1 MVFLVLAT
9 KSISLVSCL
18 TLDNCW
24 WRCVEFETMLL
35 FSLFPCCRVM
45 TQGLILVLFLLLFKS
60 LGKMNKICY
69 WCLGVLSFCLANIWQ
84 SCILFIR
91 LQPLKKVSLM
101 RGFDLSQY
109 WKWLECFG
117 YSCGREQTSIHQPFI
132 NDFLCLIFSK
142 EEPGVVSYDQWMSL
156 YPSNKSSLEK
166 EAKDNTFFTVWW
178 VKSIEVLQAQSI
190 GLSGQLALFTRT
202 GEAILICFTIWFASL
217 RFMLLLL
224 ALSFYKIKRWNKN
237 VFVGIWYR

>member
-1 MVFLVLAT
+1 M
-9 KSISLVSCL
+9 
-18 TLDNCW
+18 
-24 WRCVEFETMLL
+24 
-35 FSLFPCCRVM
+35 
-45 TQGLILVLFLLLFKS
+45 
-60 LGKMNKICY
+60 
-69 WCLGVLSFCLANIWQ
+69 
-84 SCILFIR
+84 
-91 LQPLKKVSLM
+91 
-101 RGFDLSQY
+101 
-109 WKWLECFG
+109 ECFG